1 METTVKQAAQRGL
14 SRTTVGI
21 IFVVVGV
28 AFQWWE
34 RDPSWP
40 VIVGLIVMGGSDV
53 VVAIAQASYAFAPA
67 MFGIILASSQSA
79 ARGIGGGVTAFF
91 LCVAAVQAIAIAS
104 FLAGRR
110 R

>member
-53 VVAIAQASYAFAPA
+53 VVAIAQARGVLGLGA
-67 MFGIILASSQSA
+67 ASIPRQKTETSHEQH
-79 ARGIGGGVTAFF
+79 G
-91 LCVAAVQAIAIAS
+91 
-104 FLAGRR
+104 
-110 R
+110 